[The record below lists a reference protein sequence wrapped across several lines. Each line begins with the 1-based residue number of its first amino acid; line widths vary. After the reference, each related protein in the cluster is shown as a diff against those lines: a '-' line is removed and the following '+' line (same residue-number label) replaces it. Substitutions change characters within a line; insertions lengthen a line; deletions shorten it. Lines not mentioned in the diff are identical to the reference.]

1 MLFVG
6 RNGTRFELTVVGY
19 QFPELANNGLD
30 SNWLDVK
37 IDVVSDQGSWSSTD
51 PTLLT
56 DELESLAFWLE
67 AIAAAQ
73 PHEPEISFLEPNL
86 CFELRDESGESM
98 TLRVWFELESRPI
111 WAPAK
116 AADARDLWVDLEVP
130 RRSAR
135 RSASEL
141 RHHLQ
146 EFPPRATV
154 RAD

>member
-6 RNGTRFELTVVGY
+6 RNGTRFELTVAGY
-19 QFPELANNGLD
+19 QFPDLPDEGLD
-30 SNWLDVK
+30 SNWLE
-37 IDVVSDQGSWSSTD
+37 INTDVVSPQGSWTCTD

-56 DELESLAFWLE
+56 DELESLASWLE
-67 AIAAAQ
+67 SIAAAQ

-86 CFELRDESGESM
+86 CFELRDETGDSM
-98 TLRVWFELESRPI
+98 TLRIWFELESRPI
-111 WAPAK
+111 WSPAK
-116 AADARDLWVDLEVP
+116 AADARDLWIDLEVP

-146 EFPPRATV
+146 EFPSRAAV
-154 RAD
+154 RTD

>member
-19 QFPELANNGLD
+19 QFPDPPEEGLD
-30 SNWLDVK
+30 SNWLEIR
-37 IDVVSDQGSWSSTD
+37 IDVDTPQGHWSRTD
-51 PTLLT
+51 PILLT
-56 DELESLAFWLE
+56 DEIESLTCWLE

-86 CFELRDESGESM
+86 CFELRDESGDNM

-146 EFPPRATV
+146 EFPPRAAV
-154 RAD
+154 RTD

>member
-19 QFPELANNGLD
+19 QYPELADDGLD
-30 SNWLDVK
+30 SNWLEIQ
-37 IDVVSDQGSWSSTD
+37 IDVESHRGSWSCID

-56 DELESLAFWLE
+56 DEIESLASWLE

-73 PHEPEISFLEPNL
+73 PHEPEVSFLEPNL
-86 CFELRDESGESM
+86 CFELRDESGETL

-111 WAPAK
+111 WAPANG
-116 AADARDLWVDLEVP
+116 ANARDLWVDLEVP
-130 RRSAR
+130 RRTAR

-146 EFPPRATV
+146 EFPSRAAVKT
-154 RAD
+154 D

>member
-6 RNGTRFELTVVGY
+6 RNGTQFELTVVSY
-19 QFPELANNGLD
+19 QFPELADDGLD

-37 IDVVSDQGSWSSTD
+37 IDVVSHQGSWSCTD

-56 DELESLAFWLE
+56 DEVESLASWLE

-73 PHEPEISFLEPNL
+73 PHDKAISFLEPNL
-86 CFELRDESGESM
+86 CFELRDESGDNL

-111 WAPAK
+111 WAPAEG
-116 AADARDLWVDLEVP
+116 AEARDLWVDLEVP
-130 RRSAR
+130 RRTTR

-146 EFPPRATV
+146 EFPPRAAV
-154 RAD
+154 RTD

>member
-6 RNGTRFELTVVGY
+6 RNGTRFELTVEGY
-19 QFPELANNGLD
+19 QFPDHPEDGLD
-30 SNWLDVK
+30 SNWLDIK
-37 IDVVSDQGSWSSTD
+37 IDVVSHQGSWSGTD

-56 DELESLAFWLE
+56 DELESLAHWLE

-86 CFELRDESGESM
+86 CFELRDESGDNM

-116 AADARDLWVDLEVP
+116 AADARDLWVDLELP

-141 RHHLQ
+141 RQHLQ
-146 EFPPRATV
+146 EFPPRAAV
-154 RAD
+154 RMD

>member
-6 RNGTRFELTVVGY
+6 TSGTRFELTVVDY
-19 QFPELANNGLD
+19 QFPDLHEEGLD
-30 SNWLDVK
+30 SNWLEIK
-37 IDVVSDQGSWSSTD
+37 LDVVSPQGSWSNTD

-56 DELESLAFWLE
+56 DELESLASWLE

-73 PHEPEISFLEPNL
+73 PHDPEISFLEPNL
-86 CFELRDESGESM
+86 CFELRDEAADNL
-98 TLRVWFELESRPI
+98 TLRVWFELESRPV

-130 RRSAR
+130 RRSTR
-135 RSASEL
+135 RAASAL
-141 RHHLQ
+141 RRHLQ
-146 EFPPRATV
+146 EFPPRAAV